1 MARLLGEEAETRRR
15 AQGDGERGSGNER
28 GEAVMESGGSRAAK
42 WWVELWRL
50 SESEGE
56 EAVVVGEA
64 QGKEDGDVRRET

>member
-1 MARLLGEEAETRRR
+1 MALRVRC
-15 AQGDGERGSGNER
+15 
-28 GEAVMESGGSRAAK
+28 AVRHR

-64 QGKEDGDVRRET
+64 QGKEDGDVRRETVTRLRYHVVSEVRLRLRCAVG